1 MVHRHIALLRATAQ
15 VETKCVWGVGFI
27 LIYELLCLT
36 PPRFYIRP
44 IKIGGPQPIL
54 HEPQPLGYSLKV
66 LLPPNSTQSSGLG
79 PQAGSAIYGHGCYSL
94 T

>member
-15 VETKCVWGVGFI
+15 VETKCGGVGFI

-44 IKIGGPQPIL
+44 IKIGGSQPIL
-54 HEPQPLGYSLKV
+54 YEPQPLGYFLKV
-66 LLPPNSTQSSGLG
+66 LLPPNSTQSSGHG
-79 PQAGSAIYGHGCYSL
+79 PQAGSAIYGNGCYSL